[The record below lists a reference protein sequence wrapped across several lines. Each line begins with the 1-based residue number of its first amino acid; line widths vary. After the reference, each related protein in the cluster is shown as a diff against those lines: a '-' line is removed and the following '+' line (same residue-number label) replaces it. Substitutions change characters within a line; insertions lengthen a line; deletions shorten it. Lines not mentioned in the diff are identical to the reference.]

1 MQYLQT
7 GHTHNS
13 LDQRFSSVAKILA
26 GAPVL
31 EDPYEFADYIKEH
44 VKPAGGRSLHVQVLD
59 GTYDFKIFLQMS
71 EIQAV
76 GQFEMHPSTAAGLI
90 CFRALVGLLLSSPE
104 APQASYFQA
113 APGGPPTFKLL
124 GASHSSFQTR

>member
-1 MQYLQT
+1 VQYLQT

-44 VKPAGGRSLHVQVLD
+44 VTPAGGRSLHVQVLD
-59 GTYDFKIFLQMS
+59 GTYDFKIFC
-71 EIQAV
+71 I
-76 GQFEMHPSTAAGLI
+76 
-90 CFRALVGLLLSSPE
+90 
-104 APQASYFQA
+104 FQRSRQW
-113 APGGPPTFKLL
+113 GSLKCIPPRQQ
-124 GASHSSFQTR
+124 G